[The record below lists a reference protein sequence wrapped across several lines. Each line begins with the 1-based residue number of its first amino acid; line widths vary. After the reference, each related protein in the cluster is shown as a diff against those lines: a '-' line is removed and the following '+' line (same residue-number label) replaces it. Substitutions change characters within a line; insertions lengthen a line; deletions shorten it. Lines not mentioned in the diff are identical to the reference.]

1 MKPFVTS
8 VLYDLLRSS
17 IEDII
22 SGVYNSFK
30 LLLYYLNVPHFLFNF
45 FCCCCL
51 FNNPALII
59 IIIIITLKLIR
70 CPATETKQE
79 FLQKNKI
86 QKNKFKKKV
95 KKCVQ
100 TKACGHVLFEAKE
113 VALYTPI

>member
-1 MKPFVTS
+1 MRPFVTS

-22 SGVYNSFK
+22 SGVFFYNSFK
-30 LLLYYLNVPHFLFNF
+30 LLLLLFKCPSFPFLL
-45 FCCCCL
+45 L

-79 FLQKNKI
+79 FLQKKCL
-86 QKNKFKKKV
+86 KKKV
-95 KKCVQ
+95 YKCVQ